1 MKNIITTAV
10 LVLILGVMLF
20 ITVGIINNSAS
31 DIPDCVGYISN
42 GYGKVKFSELSEIK
56 NISINA
62 QTISSG
68 VIYTNENYGDF
79 HNINIIKGGFDGN
92 GALISESMANKL
104 FKSIDIIGA
113 KFDLLGADVTVAG
126 VYKLDKSFLHEIS
139 SDGKDYIIV
148 PPQNNEVDYLYIKNI
163 SAADEMKLNR
173 LLDGKLDNYR
183 KVNLAESKKI
193 ILQFKDILFFVM
205 GFVLF
210 VVLLKKLLKLIS
222 ELKNNKNIWSYFR
235 ITEITAILIIIPIVV
250 SFDLYIPA
258 NFFPADKNILNVSHY
273 INLFTDFIRSHNIGS
288 YYFYSSLYFW
298 SFLFVVSLIVVNALV
313 SAKVISKILRVEE

>member
-1 MKNIITTAV
+1 MKNIITIAV
-10 LVLILGVMLF
+10 LVLILGILLF
-20 ITVGIINNSAS
+20 ITIVMINNSVSA
-31 DIPDCVGYISN
+31 IPDCVGYISN
-42 GYGKVKFSELSEIK
+42 GYGKVTFSELSEIQ

-68 VIYTNENYGDF
+68 VIYTDENYIDF
-79 HNINIIKGGFDGN
+79 HNINIIKGAFDGN
-92 GALISESMANKL
+92 GALISNSMANKL

-113 KFDLLGADVTVAG
+113 TFNLFDVEMTVAG
-126 VYKLDKSFLHEIS
+126 VYRPDKSFLHEIS

-163 SAADEMKLNR
+163 TTADEMELNR

-183 KVNLAESKKI
+183 KVNLSESKKI

-210 VVLLKKLLKLIS
+210 VILLKKLLKMIS

-235 ITEITAILIIIPIVV
+235 ITEVTAILLIIPIVV
-250 SFDLYIPA
+250 SFDLYIPP

-273 INLFTDFIRSHNIGS
+273 INLFTDFTRAHNIGS
-288 YYFYSSLYFW
+288 YYFYSNLYFW
-298 SFLFVVSLIVVNALV
+298 SFLFIISLIIINVLV
-313 SAKVISKILRVEE
+313 SAKVISIILKVTK